1 MLKVNKIF
9 KSIKDK
15 KIISDISFDIDFG
28 EIFGL
33 LGPNGAGKTSTF
45 YIIAGLTRADKGNI
59 ILESKDISKMPMHSR
74 SNLGLKYLPQEPSIF
89 LNLSVIDNLYGL
101 AELSFKSKKEIKR
114 YIDETIEEFD
124 LSDIIS
130 LKLEYV

>member
-1 MLKVNKIF
+1 
-9 KSIKDK
+9 
-15 KIISDISFDIDFG
+15 
-28 EIFGL
+28 
-33 LGPNGAGKTSTF
+33 
-45 YIIAGLTRADKGNI
+45 
-59 ILESKDISKMPMHSR
+59 MPMHSR

-130 LKLEYV
+130 LKGSSFQCQRRKVEIARTLASNQKSFFWMSLLQELILLQLMI